1 MPGTDL
7 IKHLNDE
14 NFSDNVAKGV
24 TLVDFSA
31 EWCAPCRMIVP
42 ILEQIAED
50 FNGKA
55 LIAKVDTD
63 EAQKTASGFNI
74 TSVPTLILFK
84 DGVEVNR
91 TVGLKDEDSLKE
103 FITAAL

>member
-1 MPGTDL
+1 MSESSS
-7 IKHLNDE
+7 IKYLDDQNFND
-14 NFSDNVAKGV
+14 NIANGV

-31 EWCAPCRMIVP
+31 EWCAPCRMMLP
-42 ILEQIAED
+42 ILEEVAKDME
-50 FNGKA
+50 GKA
-55 LIAKVDTD
+55 CVAKLDTD
-63 EAQKTASGFNI
+63 EAQKTAAGFNI

-84 DGVEVNR
+84 NGEEVNR